1 MEQAEIR
8 ALLDKYWQAETSLE
22 EERQLAGYFRQP
34 EIDPELESFRS
45 VFDWRAEEAE
55 LKPGEDFDHRI
66 LERIGQHEAS
76 IGHPETLIG
85 QPPVPATP
93 VRTLRLPSIGYAAA
107 AAIMLCICIS
117 FFLTVSGPGPVATRS
132 IATNAPSPATAP
144 PATMHEIKDTYDDPQ
159 QALAA
164 IRHALLIASNGI
176 SKGRHITQK
185 NINRFHNSWQAAT
198 GD

>member
-1 MEQAEIR
+1 MEQAEIK

-22 EERQLAGYFRQP
+22 EERQLADYFRRP
-34 EIDPELESFRS
+34 EIDPALEPLRS
-45 VFDWRAEEAE
+45 LFDWRAEEAE

-107 AAIMLCICIS
+107 AGWVLFVLIS
-117 FFLTVSGPGPVATRS
+117 IVAFVQLRASG
-132 IATNAPSPATAP
+132 
-144 PATMHEIKDTYDDPQ
+144 
-159 QALAA
+159 
-164 IRHALLIASNGI
+164 AS
-176 SKGRHITQK
+176 REL
-185 NINRFHNSWQAAT
+185 
-198 GD
+198 